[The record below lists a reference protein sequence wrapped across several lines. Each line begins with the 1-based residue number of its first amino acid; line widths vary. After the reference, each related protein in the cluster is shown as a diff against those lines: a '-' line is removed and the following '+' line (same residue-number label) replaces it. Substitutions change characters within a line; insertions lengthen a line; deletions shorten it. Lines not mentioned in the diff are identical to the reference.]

1 MKILVIGGT
10 GTMGSQL
17 VDLLLQSD
25 ENVVYVV
32 SRHRALPGKNSIYY
46 CGNAFDPEF
55 MQRVLQTHYD
65 AIVDFMVYS
74 PNAFKSIIPMLL
86 EATDQYVSLSS
97 SAVIANSPNPLDEN
111 SPRFLD
117 IVPKDEITSEYH
129 FMKAETEDIL
139 KASSKRNWTIV
150 RPHVTFGD
158 KRIPLCTYEMDLWL
172 YRAIRGL
179 KIAIPEDIL
188 KNLTTLSYGRE
199 TAWQI
204 SQLIGKK
211 NALGE
216 IFQVGSS
223 EVHTWGSVVEECKAV
238 LEEKGFQFNAVLVDS
253 RRMMK
258 HIPYMTSNFKCNRYF
273 DRSFSLAKL
282 HSVIGESSS
291 GFGTLHENLSCCIDA
306 AIPDY
311 KAMRIDESK
320 AVLYSGHD
328 KVLKCWT
335 PLSCFTVRGA
345 YYYFMLRIGFSMGA
359 AQFPFRI
366 FGKAK
371 SLVRRLLGLCGVW
384 RRLTRFRAN
393 LSYACRIMK
402 CKHHY
407 ARVLKRIQ
415 AKSADEKIKVL
426 FVVCEIAK
434 FKCGKLF
441 EEMRDSG
448 WFDPV
453 IALSAWNEQS
463 LLSDDQLEEEFLRAE
478 NFFDGLGYRH
488 IRTVKTHPRICS
500 DLSEFNPDIVFYSEP
515 WGPCGRQDSES
526 VSRFALTC
534 FVPYYVPNY
543 GNFEVESQQPV
554 HKFLYRYFTLPFWAD
569 YFKDKSKWWDHAS
582 KFVPS
587 GHPALDFFS
596 RQKDYVPT
604 KNYIV
609 FAPHHSIKHPR
620 STMPWFLSTFDWTGR
635 PILEYAKKHPEQH
648 WVFKPHPILRK
659 EVVVAGMMTKEEV
672 DAYYAEWE
680 KIGTVCYDSD
690 YQELFL
696 ESSVIITDSGSFMTE
711 AGATGRPVVRLISPA
726 NELTPLPPSKKIYDT
741 YYEVRTLDD
750 MYRIFKSVIEDGL
763 DPKREKRH
771 KAIEESG
778 IWNADAS
785 QYIVAYLRK
794 LLKR

>member
-1 MKILVIGGT
+1 MKVLVIGGT

-17 VDLLLQSD
+17 VDLLLRTD
-25 ENVVYVV
+25 GNVVHIV

-46 CGNAFDPEF
+46 RGNALDAEF
-55 MQRVLQTHYD
+55 MRGVLATHYD

-74 PNAFKSIIPMLL
+74 PEVFQGMLPMLL
-86 EATDQYVSLSS
+86 KATDQYVSLSS
-97 SAVIANSPNPLDEN
+97 SAVIADSPNPLDEN

-117 IVPKDEITSEYH
+117 VVPKDEITSEYH
-129 FMKAETEDIL
+129 FLKAKTEDIL
-139 KASSKRNWTIV
+139 KASPMRNWTIV

-188 KNLTTLSYGRE
+188 KNLTTLTYGRE

-204 SQLIGKK
+204 SKLIGKK

-223 EVHTWGSVVEECKAV
+223 EVHTWGDIVEECRTV
-238 LEEKGFQFNAVLVDS
+238 LKEKGFHFESVPVDS
-253 RRMMK
+253 KLMIK
-258 HIPYMTSNFKCNRYF
+258 HIPYMASNFKCNRYF
-273 DRSFSLAKL
+273 DHSFSLAKL
-282 HSVIGESSS
+282 HSAIGESSP
-291 GFGTLHENLSCCIDA
+291 GFGTLHENLSRCIDA

-311 KAMRIDESK
+311 KAMRLDESK
-320 AVLYSGHD
+320 ALLYAGHD
-328 KVLKCWT
+328 KVLRCWT
-335 PLSCFTVRGA
+335 PFSCFTIRGA
-345 YYYFMLRIGFSMGA
+345 YYYFMLRIGFSTGTA
-359 AQFPFRI
+359 RLPFR
-366 FGKAK
+366 FLGKAK
-371 SLVRRLLGLCGVW
+371 SFVRRSLSLFGVW
-384 RRLTRFRAN
+384 GRLTRLRAN
-393 LSYACRIMK
+393 LSYAW
-402 CKHHY
+402 
-407 ARVLKRIQ
+407 RVLKCKRRYARALNRIQ
-415 AKSADEKIKVL
+415 AKSPDEKIKVL
-426 FVVCEIAK
+426 FVVCDVAK

-448 WFDPV
+448 LFDPV
-453 IALSAWNEQS
+453 IALSAWNQQS
-463 LLSDDQLEEEFLRAE
+463 LLSDDQLEEEFSCAE
-478 NFFDGLGYRH
+478 DFFDRLGYH
-488 IRTVKTHPRICS
+488 HVRTVETHPRVCC
-500 DLSEFNPDIVFYSEP
+500 DFSELKPDIVFYSEP
-515 WGPCGRQDSES
+515 WGPCGKQDSES

-543 GNFEVESQQPV
+543 GNFVVESQQPV
-554 HKFLYRYFTLPFWAD
+554 PKFLYRYFTLPFWAE
-569 YFKDKSKWWDHAS
+569 YFRGKSKWWDHTS

-596 RQKDYVPT
+596 RQRDRKPK

-609 FAPHHSIKHPR
+609 FAPHHSIKHPQ
-620 STMPWFLSTFDWTGR
+620 STMPWFLSTFDWTGK
-635 PILEYAKKHPEQH
+635 PILEYARQHPEQN

-696 ESSVIITDSGSFMTE
+696 ESRVIITDSGSFMTE
-711 AGATGRPVVRLISPA
+711 AGATGRPVVRLISPE
-726 NELTPLPPSKKIYDT
+726 NKLTPLPPSKKIYDT

-763 DPKREKRH
+763 DPKREERH
-771 KAIEESG
+771 KAIEASG
-778 IWNADAS
+778 IWNTDAS
-785 QYIVAYLRK
+785 KYIVEYLRR